1 MKKLLYTLLAVS
13 IIFSACK
20 KEDTE
25 GCTNEKSLNYNVD
38 ATINDG
44 SCSTF
49 SYGWKSP
56 NVTDT
61 MYTQG
66 STMSV
71 VMCTVSGAPE
81 MDRLVLSFSQNG
93 TSNELVIEIND
104 FETSNNSALYRTS
117 TFDIEG
123 NNTASFLDN
132 TTGWN
137 DSLHTGQMTYNA
149 VDGKITGSF
158 IFSARAEGT
167 TNGSYVTYGV
177 SGKFQNIS
185 FQ

>member
-1 MKKLLYTLLAVS
+1 MKKILYTFLAVS

-25 GCTNEKSLNYNVD
+25 GCTNEQSLNYNAN

-49 SYGWKSP
+49 SYGWKHP

-61 MYTQG
+61 MYVQG
-66 STMSV
+66 STLSV
-71 VMCTVSGAPE
+71 VMCTVSGAT
-81 MDRLVLSFSQNG
+81 MDRLVLSFSLNG

-104 FETSNNSALYRTS
+104 FAITNSNVLYRTS
-117 TFDIEG
+117 TFDMEG
-123 NNTASFLDN
+123 NNTASLLDY

-137 DSLHTGQMTYNA
+137 DSLHTGQMTYTA

-158 IFSARAEGT
+158 IFSARGEGT
-167 TNGSYVTYGV
+167 TNGSYLTIGV
-177 SGKFQNIS
+177 SGKFQNIPY
-185 FQ
+185 Q